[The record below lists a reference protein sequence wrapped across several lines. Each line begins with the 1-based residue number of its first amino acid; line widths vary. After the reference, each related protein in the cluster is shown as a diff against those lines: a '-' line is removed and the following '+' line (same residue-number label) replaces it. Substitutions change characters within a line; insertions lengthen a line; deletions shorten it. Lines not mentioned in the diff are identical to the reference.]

1 MIQRI
6 DGEWKD
12 TEEIIKLQ
20 NCFKRHNWSNL
31 VYKYNGKLLHP
42 KINANYYTIQV
53 AAKKDKKS
61 ADKFM
66 KEMQGNEFDAYIQ
79 EYYKEKSKELW
90 YACHHGSESL
100 RSDIFS

>member
-31 VYKYNGKLLHP
+31 VYKHNGKLLHP
-42 KINANYYTIQV
+42 KINANYSSNFLINN
-53 AAKKDKKS
+53 KS
-61 ADKFM
+61 WL
-66 KEMQGNEFDAYIQ
+66 G
-79 EYYKEKSKELW
+79 L
-90 YACHHGSESL
+90 
-100 RSDIFS
+100 